1 MILPLWLVV
10 STRQMFKGHL
20 PQFGENFNML
30 EKPASNYTH
39 TGSCQNNVTVDHDR
53 PPHTHFT
60 NHYHPSTWLKPPAS
74 YSIYYTHK
82 YLHESMTKHYQPSK
96 WKTIYLAN
104 MFFFFSRFQATSH
117 YGFHH
122 LNRCQGTGVG
132 VVRHTG
138 GGTFS
143 FAGPTWRNNQGGDCH
158 RFLRSFW
165 KRFWGEKSSWLV
177 VAPTHLKK
185 ISQKWE
191 SSPNRGEN
199 EKYLKPPPRQL
210 YPPTMDSHKLHL

>member
-104 MFFFFSRFQATSH
+104 MFFFQPLSSYLPLWVPPSEPLPRHWSWCCPPHRWRHVFVRRPNLKEQPGGWLSPISPKFLKTFLGRKKQ
-117 YGFHH
+117 
-122 LNRCQGTGVG
+122 LVG
-132 VVRHTG
+132 GCTNP
-138 GGTFS
+138 S
-143 FAGPTWRNNQGGDCH
+143 
-158 RFLRSFW
+158 
-165 KRFWGEKSSWLV
+165 EK
-177 VAPTHLKK
+177 
-185 ISQKWE
+185 
-191 SSPNRGEN
+191 
-199 EKYLKPPPRQL
+199 
-210 YPPTMDSHKLHL
+210 D